1 MVVTIMEVAELF
13 QYLDQMNQVNR
24 LFNRPDYD
32 LNRRQ
37 DRSRIAS
44 KVEADLSPENLT
56 MDGELPRDEVNRRLK
71 FLTLVQKQLELV
83 EQHEAIHEAIDLQQK
98 LRRQSGG

>member
-1 MVVTIMEVAELF
+1 MEVAELF

-56 MDGELPRDEVNRRLK
+56 MDGELPRDEVNRRRK